1 MFLNPST
8 DSMLFRKTISTIG
21 VMLAAWAVFIGGIT
35 MVMLFAISQAKPE
48 IPGDSAAV
56 DAGSA
61 ASLHATGDHADAP
74 SSTSPLPFKPTRASR
89 AKPPTRI

>member
-35 MVMLFAISQAKPE
+35 LVMLFAISHAKPE
-48 IPGDSAAV
+48 IPDDSSAETTAA
-56 DAGSA
+56 
-61 ASLHATGDHADAP
+61 DHASTPRSTEPFTP
-74 SSTSPLPFKPTRASR
+74 SRASR
-89 AKPPTRI
+89 AKPPTLDAPKPARLRI